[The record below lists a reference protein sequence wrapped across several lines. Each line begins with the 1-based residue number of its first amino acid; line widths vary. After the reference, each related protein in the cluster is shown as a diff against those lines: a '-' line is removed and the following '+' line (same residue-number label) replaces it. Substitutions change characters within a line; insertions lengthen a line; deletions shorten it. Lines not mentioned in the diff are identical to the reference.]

1 MANMFDKF
9 RKILPDE
16 LLIQLKD
23 KLDNSDKQYVKK
35 IKQFL
40 KSNNLNLDLD
50 EFKQYQDSFN
60 LQDNLKEK
68 NVNNPEEVLNSDNLY
83 SKDYEVLF
91 TKLDEIA
98 VDMSNLKKSLSKSN

>member
-1 MANMFDKF
+1 MFDKF

-60 LQDNLKEK
+60 LQDNLKGK
-68 NVNNPEEVLNSDNLY
+68 NVSNPDEVLNSDNLD

-98 VDMSNLKKSLSKSN
+98 VDMSNLKKYLSKSN

>member
-1 MANMFDKF
+1 MFDKL
-9 RKILPDE
+9 RKTLPHE

-23 KLDNSDKQYVKK
+23 KLNNSDKQYLKK
-35 IKQFL
+35 FQQFL
-40 KSNNLNLDLD
+40 KSKNLNLD

-60 LQDNLKEK
+60 LGDNLEGK
-68 NVNNPEEVLNSDNLY
+68 NVSNPEELLNSDNLD

-98 VDMSNLKKSLSKSN
+98 VDMSNLKKYLSKSN